1 MVGAKAW
8 SDAREGLPV
17 YVREEVGPV
26 EGTASHAGLRRAL
39 WLPSSRARLVS
50 E

>member
-1 MVGAKAW
+1 MGTKAW

-17 YVREEVGPV
+17 YVREELGPV
-26 EGTASHAGLRRAL
+26 EGMDSHTGLRQAL